1 MPKQFLSRDDKA
13 HEKRESSN
21 IVSLFINILKA
32 IVDCRSGL
40 ETFRSEDEDDYE
52 HEFDLKFFAYSQN
65 IYFPESFILPFFT
78 RKVSTVNLSERGYS
92 LSRLQNDN

>member
-13 HEKRESSN
+13 HENRESSN

-52 HEFDLKFFAYSQN
+52 HEFDLKFFRVFSKY
-65 IYFPESFILPFFT
+65 ILPGKLYFT
-78 RKVSTVNLSERGYS
+78 IFH
-92 LSRLQNDN
+92 